1 MNYDAHG
8 TYNANIQINSKTTML
23 KSSLFEYS
31 DAEVLLRGTITIT
44 GAEADAVA
52 RNADKKYLSNI

>member
-23 KSSLFEYS
+23 KSSLCEYS
-31 DAEVLLRGTITIT
+31 DAEVLLRGTTTIT

-52 RNADKKYLSNI
+52 RNADKKYASNI

>member
-1 MNYDAHG
+1 
-8 TYNANIQINSKTTML
+8 ML